1 MAVCGIDLG
10 TTNSLIAVFGDDGPE
25 LIPNALGDYL
35 TPSVVG
41 VDDDGS
47 ILVGQAAKHR
57 LLTHPDQTIARFK
70 RFMGADRTFELVPPR
85 RGRRW
90 ETQLPGTGPLKAED
104 LSALVLKSLKQDA
117 EAQLGEEVR
126 DVVVSVPAYF
136 NETQRRATRNAGE
149 IAGLNV
155 VRLVNEPT
163 AAALAYGLQDRDQE
177 SEFFVFDLGGGTFDV
192 SILEIYEGVMEVN
205 ASAGDAF
212 LGGEDFTDNLAREL
226 ARQVGEDFHMAK
238 SRRRAEFRDVA
249 ERMKRALT
257 QEPEVSD
264 HVRTA
269 DEPLPVSINRES
281 FVAINKAVLQRLK
294 EPIERSLH
302 DSGRDVRS
310 FDRVVL
316 VGGGTNMPAIRDMVT
331 RVFGKFP
338 EFGIDPDH
346 VVALGAAVQAGLV
359 AEHRGLD
366 DVVMTDVAP
375 FTLGKQ
381 VAQRVDGDI
390 IYDVYLPLIERNT
403 PLPASRTVNTAPL
416 FPDQKR
422 LRIQVFQGESPHA
435 SENLK
440 LGELDLPLPP
450 DHQGMCDVETR
461 FTYDLS
467 GLLEVDVQVEGM
479 PEQHN
484 LLINNLSGALTESE
498 IQNRL
503 EKMKDLKIRPRD
515 EAENRELLARLDT
528 AYQMALGA
536 DRHLIQEMITAFSA
550 ALNSEDQGRIA
561 QLKEEIGRN
570 LTELVGPDYA

>member
-57 LLTHPDQTIARFK
+57 LLTHPDQTVARFK

-212 LGGEDFTDNLAREL
+212 LGGEDFTDNLAKEL
-226 ARQVGEDFHMAK
+226 ARQVGEDFHMVKA
-238 SRRRAEFRDVA
+238 RRRAEFRDVA

-257 QEPEVSD
+257 QEPVVSD

-269 DEPLPVSINRES
+269 DEPLPVSISREN
-281 FVAINKAVLQRLK
+281 FVTINKDVLQRLK

-375 FTLGKQ
+375 FTMGIA
-381 VAQRVDGDI
+381 VSERVDGDFI
-390 IYDVYLPLIERNT
+390 SDIYSPLIERNT
-403 PLPASRTVNTAPL
+403 PLPTSRRSLNGPL
-416 FPDQKR
+416 FPDQKFIR
-422 LRIQVFQGESPHA
+422 FQVFQGESPTA

-440 LGELDLPLPP
+440 LGELDVPLPP
-450 DHQGMCDVETR
+450 DHNGDCQVETR

-467 GLLEVDVQVEGM
+467 GLLEVDIQVMGM
-479 PEQHN
+479 SEQHN
-484 LLINNLSGALTESE
+484 LLINNLAGSMTEE
-498 IQNRL
+498 EVRNRL
-503 EKMKDLKIRPRD
+503 AKMQELKINPRD
-515 EAENRELLARLDT
+515 DAENRVLHARLEA
-528 AYQMALGA
+528 AYQMALGP
-536 DRHLIQEMITAFSA
+536 DRNQIQEMITVFTA
-550 ALNSEDQGRIA
+550 ALNSEDPARIA
-561 QLKEEIGRN
+561 AVKDQISKELKH
-570 LTELVGPDYA
+570 LGPDYA